1 MSRLADPP
9 STRIS
14 FAGVPDAPGR
24 TRNIPVLSSSGQHS
38 MDITPPPTGAHG
50 TDDRMTGI
58 TNGTEAGNNSL
69 NAPNPAISATAVAQ
83 QPKVVQ
89 TAFIHKLYKYVFFF
103 ALRFFDLHRLTI
115 FGNSMLEDPGIQHL
129 ISWSGTNDSFVMSPT
144 SEFSKVLAWV
154 LSSLPINL
162 SLTLLDR
169 TSSIPISP
177 RSFDS

>member
-24 TRNIPVLSSSGQHS
+24 TRNIPVLSSSGQHQ

-58 TNGTEAGNNSL
+58 TNGAEGNNPL
-69 NAPNPAISATAVAQ
+69 NASNAAVGAAAAAQ

-89 TAFIHKLYKYVFFF
+89 TAFIHKLYKYVFLGRRLFISIG
-103 ALRFFDLHRLTI
+103 LHFWKT
-115 FGNSMLEDPGIQHL
+115 
-129 ISWSGTNDSFVMSPT
+129 
-144 SEFSKVLAWV
+144 AC
-154 LSSLPINL
+154 
-162 SLTLLDR
+162 
-169 TSSIPISP
+169 
-177 RSFDS
+177 